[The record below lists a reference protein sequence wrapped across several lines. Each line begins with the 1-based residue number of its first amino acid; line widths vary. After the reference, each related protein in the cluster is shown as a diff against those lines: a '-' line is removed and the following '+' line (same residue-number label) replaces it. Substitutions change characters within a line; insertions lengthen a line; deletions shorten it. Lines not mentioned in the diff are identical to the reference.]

1 MNNVNTKENQRN
13 NSTPDK
19 QLIRYNSQGKIQ
31 WGIRFIY
38 QADNAKLLYSR
49 GRIFLIFAHYNIF
62 DDDYIG
68 HTADTVVTF
77 NDELE
82 DIDFGYIFSASHS
95 LIQSATYDDDYFW
108 TASLSDAAPEGIRVE
123 WTSKKNFQNN
133 YDAVFKKNNIRVY
146 KYNDTLAG
154 YIKGYHIGWADGKL
168 GAILYF
174 EKLQLYCLV
183 YAKAKDNTQDNKNN
197 INIIYVTTW
206 KFIDEKIT
214 DITTKEIKSDETI
227 NIMQVRA
234 GKFGDGKV
242 LITYLETTTVG
253 HAYYGNIPKGS
264 VPKIFVIKLPYFEYI
279 KNDEKIDDLLMKTN
293 EDLRTFRDGVLI
305 WGSCDVDN
313 NLVINKLGTVRITDI
328 VPTVTWKDIY
338 NFDITATKTI
348 DDKEVNAPTLTMR
361 GITSSQINPLHE
373 FIIYLIFRLSGG
385 ARNME
390 ENNEIKIETTCR
402 VKNSGVEG
410 SGSINMVDYE
420 CTGNNASS
428 VDLTNYKIY
437 DIEEGNNEDSLK
449 KSNLNEVIAEKKGSS
464 DGNLDKL
471 TETSPS
477 FDESSLSN
485 IVIFTMDE
493 NIKNISANDFKF
505 KFKIDGKLDQ
515 DITSRDLELEFDLAE
530 VDTKANCIFNIG
542 QNKISSLSC
551 ELNAE
556 SHKNIKSFS
565 FKTSEITTDGKE
577 IYLSKINDIALINSE
592 EVKEEEDDDDDDK
605 TVVIVVSVVCAV
617 VAAVGIGIGIFFLI
631 KKLRVSKVNNNE
643 NKISENNKKAQE
655 PLASERSGQKVIE
668 FKTMTNV

>member
-1 MNNVNTKENQRN
+1 
-13 NSTPDK
+13 
-19 QLIRYNSQGKIQ
+19 
-31 WGIRFIY
+31 
-38 QADNAKLLYSR
+38 
-49 GRIFLIFAHYNIF
+49 
-62 DDDYIG
+62 
-68 HTADTVVTF
+68 
-77 NDELE
+77 
-82 DIDFGYIFSASHS
+82 
-95 LIQSATYDDDYFW
+95 
-108 TASLSDAAPEGIRVE
+108 
-123 WTSKKNFQNN
+123 
-133 YDAVFKKNNIRVY
+133 
-146 KYNDTLAG
+146 
-154 YIKGYHIGWADGKL
+154 
-168 GAILYF
+168 
-174 EKLQLYCLV
+174 
-183 YAKAKDNTQDNKNN
+183 
-197 INIIYVTTW
+197 
-206 KFIDEKIT
+206 
-214 DITTKEIKSDETI
+214 
-227 NIMQVRA
+227 
-234 GKFGDGKV
+234 
-242 LITYLETTTVG
+242 
-253 HAYYGNIPKGS
+253 
-264 VPKIFVIKLPYFEYI
+264 
-279 KNDEKIDDLLMKTN
+279 
-293 EDLRTFRDGVLI
+293 
-305 WGSCDVDN
+305 
-313 NLVINKLGTVRITDI
+313 
-328 VPTVTWKDIY
+328 
-338 NFDITATKTI
+338 
-348 DDKEVNAPTLTMR
+348 MR

-385 ARNME
+385 ARNTE

-428 VDLTNYKIY
+428 VDLTNYKLY

-505 KFKIDGKLDQ
+505 KFKIDGKLYQ

-530 VDTKANCIFNIG
+530 VDTKAKCIFNIG

-643 NKISENNKKAQE
+643 NKISENNKKNQE

-668 FKTMTNV
+668 FKTMTNK

>member
-1 MNNVNTKENQRN
+1 
-13 NSTPDK
+13 
-19 QLIRYNSQGKIQ
+19 
-31 WGIRFIY
+31 
-38 QADNAKLLYSR
+38 
-49 GRIFLIFAHYNIF
+49 
-62 DDDYIG
+62 
-68 HTADTVVTF
+68 
-77 NDELE
+77 
-82 DIDFGYIFSASHS
+82 
-95 LIQSATYDDDYFW
+95 
-108 TASLSDAAPEGIRVE
+108 
-123 WTSKKNFQNN
+123 
-133 YDAVFKKNNIRVY
+133 
-146 KYNDTLAG
+146 
-154 YIKGYHIGWADGKL
+154 
-168 GAILYF
+168 
-174 EKLQLYCLV
+174 
-183 YAKAKDNTQDNKNN
+183 
-197 INIIYVTTW
+197 
-206 KFIDEKIT
+206 
-214 DITTKEIKSDETI
+214 
-227 NIMQVRA
+227 MQVRA
-234 GKFGDGKV
+234 GKLGDDKI

-253 HAYYGNIPKGS
+253 HAYYGNIPKGII
-264 VPKIFVIKLPYFEYI
+264 PKIFVIKLPDFEYI
-279 KNDEKIDDLLMKTN
+279 KNDEKIDDLLMNTN

-428 VDLTNYKIY
+428 VDLTNYKLY

-477 FDESSLSN
+477 FDENSLSN

-515 DITSRDLELEFDLAE
+515 DITSRNLELEFDLAE

>member
-234 GKFGDGKV
+234 GKLGDDKI

-279 KNDEKIDDLLMKTN
+279 KNEEKIDDLLMKTN

-373 FIIYLIFRLSGG
+373 FIIYLIFRLAGG

-605 TVVIVVSVVCAV
+605 TEVIVVSVLCAV

>member
-1 MNNVNTKENQRN
+1 
-13 NSTPDK
+13 
-19 QLIRYNSQGKIQ
+19 
-31 WGIRFIY
+31 
-38 QADNAKLLYSR
+38 
-49 GRIFLIFAHYNIF
+49 
-62 DDDYIG
+62 
-68 HTADTVVTF
+68 
-77 NDELE
+77 
-82 DIDFGYIFSASHS
+82 
-95 LIQSATYDDDYFW
+95 
-108 TASLSDAAPEGIRVE
+108 
-123 WTSKKNFQNN
+123 
-133 YDAVFKKNNIRVY
+133 
-146 KYNDTLAG
+146 
-154 YIKGYHIGWADGKL
+154 
-168 GAILYF
+168 
-174 EKLQLYCLV
+174 
-183 YAKAKDNTQDNKNN
+183 
-197 INIIYVTTW
+197 
-206 KFIDEKIT
+206 
-214 DITTKEIKSDETI
+214 
-227 NIMQVRA
+227 MQVRA
-234 GKFGDGKV
+234 GKLGDDKI
-242 LITYLETTTVG
+242 LITYLETTTVE

-264 VPKIFVIKLPYFEYI
+264 VPKIFVIKLPDFEYI
-279 KNDEKIDDLLMKTN
+279 KNDEKIDDLLMNTN

-313 NLVINKLGTVRITDI
+313 NLVINKLWTVRITDI

-428 VDLTNYKIY
+428 VDLTNYKLY

-515 DITSRDLELEFDLAE
+515 DITSRDLELEFDLSE

-556 SHKNIKSFS
+556 SHKNINHF
-565 FKTSEITTDGKE
+565 
-577 IYLSKINDIALINSE
+577 LSKH
-592 EVKEEEDDDDDDK
+592 
-605 TVVIVVSVVCAV
+605 
-617 VAAVGIGIGIFFLI
+617 
-631 KKLRVSKVNNNE
+631 R
-643 NKISENNKKAQE
+643 
-655 PLASERSGQKVIE
+655 R
-668 FKTMTNV
+668 